1 MRDYLKILASIRPGV
16 PVSVN
21 GDSYEGI
28 TMLDGSQKPTLA
40 EFAAEELPVIRLDKI
55 AGVKVEAQR
64 RIFARYPQ
72 WKQANLHGRTT
83 KLLAIEA
90 GKYRDGTG
98 ALQSARALTVNEI
111 QEIADASVAMAWIE
125 SVRAASGLIESD
137 INAATDPASFDVAG
151 SPRWPA

>member
-1 MRDYLKILASIRPGV
+1 MTYKVVRDASGIAVCFGPNDDNYVPMIPAGCVLVIELTEPAKNWLAIK
-16 PVSVN
+16 
-21 GDSYEGI
+21 
-28 TMLDGSQKPTLA
+28 TA
-40 EFAAEELPVIRLDKI
+40 E
-55 AGVKVEAQR
+55 VKAEAQR

-72 WKQANLHGRTT
+72 WKQANLNGRTT

-90 GKYRDGTG
+90 GKYRDSTG
-98 ALQSARALTVNEI
+98 VLQPARALTASEI